1 MDYRAER
8 MKSLIIQTFFDC
20 LEKEDFSQVTV
31 GQIAKHALINR
42 STFYRYFSDKYEL
55 RDIIV
60 DDIVRDFAEHME
72 VDFLHM
78 DIQNELHTRSLQ
90 DGLSRLSTQKHRLE
104 ILWNQNLLGRNVFD
118 EMMNA
123 GARKVEAEIL
133 NHPTISAERKQLAD
147 WYAKLLVNNFLVT
160 VRWWFSHSDTVS
172 ASQIT
177 TMMKRYSAP
186 STASMSIC
194 AGRLQRVFTS
204 SYMLRGAFCE

>member
-1 MDYRAER
+1 MDHRAER

-20 LEKEDFSQVTV
+20 LEKEDFSQITV
-31 GQIAKHALINR
+31 GQIAKQALINR
-42 STFYRYFSDKYEL
+42 STFYRYFSDKYDL
-55 RDIIV
+55 RDEIV
-60 DDIVRDFAEHME
+60 DEIVRDFAEHME

-78 DIQNELHTRSLQ
+78 DIQDEVHTRSLQ
-90 DGLSRLSTQKHRLE
+90 DGLSRLSTQKSRLE

-133 NHPTISAERKQLAD
+133 NHPTISPEKKQLAD

-177 TMMKRYSAP
+177 IMMERH
-186 STASMSIC
+186 
-194 AGRLQRVFTS
+194 
-204 SYMLRGAFCE
+204 MLYGTIPTLKESR

>member
-1 MDYRAER
+1 MDHRAER

-31 GQIAKHALINR
+31 GQIAEQALINR
-42 STFYRYFSDKYEL
+42 STFYRYFPDKYAL
-55 RDIIV
+55 RDEIV
-60 DDIVRDFAEHME
+60 DEIVRDFAEHME

-78 DIQNELHTRSLQ
+78 DIQDEVHTRSLQ
-90 DGLSRLSTQKHRLE
+90 DGLSRLCTQKHRLE

-133 NHPTISAERKQLAD
+133 NHPTISPEKKQLAD

-160 VRWWFSHSDTVS
+160 VRWWVSHSDTVS

-177 TMMKRYSAP
+177 TMMERH
-186 STASMSIC
+186 
-194 AGRLQRVFTS
+194 
-204 SYMLRGAFCE
+204 MLYGTIPTLKESR

>member
-1 MDYRAER
+1 MGETFMDHRAER
-8 MKSLIIQTFFDC
+8 MKSLIIQTFFEC
-20 LEKEDFSQVTV
+20 LKTEDFSQLTV
-31 GQIAKHALINR
+31 GQIAEHARINR
-42 STFYRYFSDKYEL
+42 STFYRYFSDKYTL
-55 RDIIV
+55 RDEIV
-60 DDIVRDFAEHME
+60 DDIVQDFAEHME

-78 DIQNELHTRSLQ
+78 NIEDEVHTRSLQ
-90 DGLSRLSTQKHRLE
+90 DGLIRLSSQKCRLE

-133 NHPTISAERKQLAD
+133 NHPTISAERKQHAD

-177 TMMKRYSAP
+177 TMMKRH
-186 STASMSIC
+186 
-194 AGRLQRVFTS
+194 
-204 SYMLRGAFCE
+204 MLYGTIPTLKESR

>member
-1 MDYRAER
+1 MDHRAER
-8 MKSLIIQTFFDC
+8 MKALIIQAFFDC

-31 GQIAKHALINR
+31 GQIAEQALINR

-55 RDIIV
+55 RDEIV
-60 DDIVRDFAEHME
+60 DEIVRDFAEHME

-78 DIQNELHTRSLQ
+78 DIQNEVHTRSLQ
-90 DGLSRLSTQKHRLE
+90 DGLSRLCTKKQRLE

-133 NHPTISAERKQLAD
+133 NHPTISPEKKQLAD

-160 VRWWFSHSDTVS
+160 VRWWFSHSDTVT

-177 TMMKRYSAP
+177 TMMERH
-186 STASMSIC
+186 
-194 AGRLQRVFTS
+194 
-204 SYMLRGAFCE
+204 MLYGTIPTLKESC

>member
-1 MDYRAER
+1 MDQRANR
-8 MKSLIIQTFFDC
+8 MKTLIINTFFDC
-20 LEKEDFSQVTV
+20 LEELDFT
-31 GQIAKHALINR
+31 QITIGKISDQAMINR
-42 STFYRYFSDKYEL
+42 STFYRYFSDKYIL
-55 RDIIV
+55 RDTIV
-60 DDIVRDFAEHME
+60 DDIVKDFADHME

-78 DIQNELHTRSLQ
+78 DIKNKDHTKTLEY
-90 DGLSRLSTQKHRLE
+90 GLSHLCTKKRELE
-104 ILWNQNLLGRNVFD
+104 LLWNQPTLGRNVFD

-177 TMMKRYSAP
+177 TMMKRH
-186 STASMSIC
+186 
-194 AGRLQRVFTS
+194 
-204 SYMLRGAFCE
+204 MLYGTIPTLKESR

>member
-123 GARKVEAEIL
+123 GAHKVEAEIL
-133 NHPTISAERKQLAD
+133 NHPTISPEKKQLAD

-172 ASQIT
+172 ASEIT
-177 TMMKRYSAP
+177 TMMKRH
-186 STASMSIC
+186 
-194 AGRLQRVFTS
+194 
-204 SYMLRGAFCE
+204 MLYGTIPTLKESR

>member
-1 MDYRAER
+1 MAEKVDRRVRKTKAQLRAGLAR
-8 MKSLIIQTFFDC
+8 LMQKKSI
-20 LEKEDFSQVTV
+20 KEITV
-31 GQIAKHALINR
+31 KELVEEVDINR
-42 STFYRYFSDKYEL
+42 STFYRYFSDKYKL
-55 RDIIV
+55 RDEIV
-60 DDIVRDFAEHME
+60 DEIVRDFAEHME

-78 DIQNELHTRSLQ
+78 NVQDEVHTRSLL
-90 DGLSRLSTQKHRLE
+90 DGLSRLCTQKQRLE

-133 NHPTISAERKQLAD
+133 NHPTISPEKKQLAD

-177 TMMKRYSAP
+177 IMMERH
-186 STASMSIC
+186 
-194 AGRLQRVFTS
+194 
-204 SYMLRGAFCE
+204 MLYGTIPTLKESR

>member
-1 MDYRAER
+1 MNKIVGETIMDHRAER
-8 MKSLIIQTFFDC
+8 MKSLIIQTFFEC
-20 LEKEDFSQVTV
+20 LKTEDFSQLTV
-31 GQIAKHALINR
+31 GQI
-42 STFYRYFSDKYEL
+42 
-55 RDIIV
+55 
-60 DDIVRDFAEHME
+60 AEHME

-78 DIQNELHTRSLQ
+78 NIEDEVHTRSLQ
-90 DGLSRLSTQKHRLE
+90 DGLIRLSSQKCRLE

-177 TMMKRYSAP
+177 TMMKRH
-186 STASMSIC
+186 
-194 AGRLQRVFTS
+194 
-204 SYMLRGAFCE
+204 MLYGTIPTFKESR

>member
-1 MDYRAER
+1 MDHRAER

-20 LEKEDFSQVTV
+20 LEKEDFSQITV
-31 GQIAKHALINR
+31 GQIAKQALINR
-42 STFYRYFSDKYEL
+42 STFYRYFSDKYKL
-55 RDIIV
+55 RDEIV
-60 DDIVRDFAEHME
+60 DEIVRDFAEHME

-78 DIQNELHTRSLQ
+78 NVQDEVHTRSLL
-90 DGLSRLSTQKHRLE
+90 DGLSRLCTQKQRLE

-133 NHPTISAERKQLAD
+133 NHPTISPEKKQLAD

-177 TMMKRYSAP
+177 TMMERH
-186 STASMSIC
+186 
-194 AGRLQRVFTS
+194 
-204 SYMLRGAFCE
+204 MLYGTIPTLKESC